1 LGLGTIDNFMS
12 GDWSTDFPGLLEEVH
27 NPMFFPDEQTSQPKQ
42 MEQFRPLENTNFAAS
57 MFSPWLSN
65 RTRPGMVGTQ
75 FGTPMTAYTP
85 ALSAGSV
92 SSHGSGLSTSLLNRC
107 AALSTRSPNADE
119 VDEDG
124 EDSESDEDI
133 DTANEPTARTAGR
146 KSSVA
151 SHRDKRRKTV
161 TMELRGVEPEQVQK
175 ILSCLLSSN
184 PTVDVNISCSSNP

>member
-1 LGLGTIDNFMS
+1 MS

-27 NPMFFPDEQTSQPKQ
+27 NPMFFSDEQASQPKQ
-42 MEQFRPLENTNFAAS
+42 MDQFRPLENTNFAAS
-57 MFSPWLSN
+57 TFSPWLGN
-65 RTRPGMVGTQ
+65 RTRPDMAGMQ
-75 FGTPMTAYTP
+75 PGTPMKAYTP

-92 SSHGSGLSTSLLNRC
+92 SSHGSGINTSLLNRC
-107 AALSTRSPNADE
+107 AALSTRSPKTDE

-133 DTANEPTARTAGR
+133 DTANQPTDRTGSR

-184 PTVDVNISCSSNP
+184 PTVDVQISCSSDQ